1 MTDKSIPL
9 YSLLNQ
15 CECFLFSRKGAGM
28 KLFEAVK
35 EAVTARSALQNI
47 MESKLDETEWLSAR
61 SIRTRIQA

>member
-35 EAVTARSALQNI
+35 EAVTMTGIPA
-47 MESKLDETEWLSAR
+47 
-61 SIRTRIQA
+61 

>member
-35 EAVTARSALQNI
+35 EAVTA
-47 MESKLDETEWLSAR
+47 SKTEKETQGKE
-61 SIRTRIQA
+61 